1 MDYTE
6 LKPLNFLICHI
17 VKSFL
22 HYKIGNKERL
32 KTMID
37 THSHINFEDYKE
49 NFDTFIKE
57 IKDNDVE
64 AVIIPGVEPSTFDE
78 IISYCEKYEMLYGA
92 IGVHPSEAKTFDN
105 KTHERIY
112 ELVKHNKIIAIGEIG
127 LDYYW
132 EQETKELQKEVFR
145 KQLKIAEELNLPV
158 LIHDR
163 EAHEDTFE
171 ILQEFNLKN
180 VIFHCFSGNAEFAEK
195 CINKGYYIAIGG
207 VVTFKNAKDLK
218 EVAKIVP
225 IDKLLLE
232 TDAPYLAPVPYRGK
246 LNTPAYLKY
255 IAEEIAN
262 LREIDVELVKEQ
274 TTLNAKR
281 IFGI

>member
-1 MDYTE
+1 
-6 LKPLNFLICHI
+6 
-17 VKSFL
+17 
-22 HYKIGNKERL
+22 
-32 KTMID
+32 MID

-49 NFDTFIKE
+49 NFEFFLQD
-57 IKDNDVE
+57 IKDNEVE

-92 IGVHPSEAKTFDN
+92 IGIHPSEAKTYTEDVE
-105 KTHERIY
+105 KEIY
-112 ELVKHNKIIAIGEIG
+112 EKCKHNKIIAIGEIG

-145 KQLKIAEELNLPV
+145 KQLKIAEGLKLPV

-171 ILQEFNLKN
+171 LIQEFNLNN
-180 VIFHCFSGNAEFAEK
+180 VVFHCFSGNAEFAQR
-195 CINKGYYIAIGG
+195 CIEKGYYIAIGG

-225 IDKLLLE
+225 LEKLLLE
-232 TDAPYLAPVPYRGK
+232 TDAPYLAPVPFRGK

-255 IAEEIAN
+255 IAQEIAN
-262 LREIDVELVKEQ
+262 IKEIDVELVKEH
-274 TTLNAKR
+274 TTQNAKK

>member
-1 MDYTE
+1 
-6 LKPLNFLICHI
+6 
-17 VKSFL
+17 
-22 HYKIGNKERL
+22 
-32 KTMID
+32 MID
-37 THSHINFEDYKE
+37 THSHINFDDYKD
-49 NFDTFIKE
+49 NFASFLQDIKE
-57 IKDNDVE
+57 NEVE
-64 AVIIPGVEPSTFDE
+64 SVIIPGVEPSTFDE
-78 IISYCEKYEMLYGA
+78 IINYCEKNEMLYGA
-92 IGVHPSEAKTFDN
+92 IGIHPSEARTFN
-105 KTHERIY
+105 KESEQRIY
-112 ELVKHNKIIAIGEIG
+112 ELAQHNKVLAIGEIG

-171 ILQEFNLKN
+171 IIQEFNLKD
-180 VIFHCFSGNAEFAEK
+180 VIFHCFSGNAEFAQK

-218 EVAKIVP
+218 EVAKLVP
-225 IDKLLLE
+225 LEKLVLE
-232 TDAPYLAPVPYRGK
+232 TDAPYLAPVPFRGK

-255 IAEEIAN
+255 IAQEIAN
-262 LREIDVELVKEQ
+262 IKEINVELVKEQ

>member
-1 MDYTE
+1 
-6 LKPLNFLICHI
+6 
-17 VKSFL
+17 
-22 HYKIGNKERL
+22 
-32 KTMID
+32 MID

-49 NFDTFIKE
+49 NFDGFIQELKG
-57 IKDNDVE
+57 NDIQN
-64 AVIIPGVEPSTFDE
+64 VIIPGVEPSTFNE
-78 IISYCEKYEMLYGA
+78 IISLCEKYDILFGA
-92 IGVHPSEAKTFDN
+92 VGIHPSEAKTYSQEVEKEIINRCQN
-105 KTHERIY
+105 K
-112 ELVKHNKIIAIGEIG
+112 KIIAIGEIG

-145 KQLKIAEELNLPV
+145 KQLKIAQELQIPV

-163 EAHEDTFE
+163 EAHKDTFK

-180 VIFHCFSGNAEFAEK
+180 VVFHCFSGNADFAQK
-195 CINKGYYIAIGG
+195 CIDKGYYIAIGG

-218 EVAKIVP
+218 EVGKITP
-225 IDKLLLE
+225 LNKLLLE
-232 TDAPYLAPVPYRGK
+232 TDAPYLAPVPFRGK
-246 LNTPAYLKY
+246 LNSPAYLKY

-262 LREIDVELVKEQ
+262 LKEIDVEEVKKQ

>member
-1 MDYTE
+1 
-6 LKPLNFLICHI
+6 
-17 VKSFL
+17 
-22 HYKIGNKERL
+22 
-32 KTMID
+32 MID
-37 THSHINFEDYKE
+37 THSHINFADYKE
-49 NFDTFIKE
+49 NFDSFIENLKNNE
-57 IKDNDVE
+57 IDN
-64 AVIIPGVEPSTFDE
+64 VIIPGVEPSTFDE
-78 IISYCEKYEMLYGA
+78 IISLCEQYNIIYGA
-92 IGVHPSEAKTFDN
+92 IGVHPSEAKTYTDETE
-105 KTHERIY
+105 KEIY
-112 ELVKHNKIIAIGEIG
+112 KLCKNEKIIAIGEIG

-145 KQLKIAEELNLPV
+145 KQLKIAEELQVPV

-163 EAHEDTFE
+163 EAHKDTFE
-171 ILQEFNLKN
+171 ILQEFNLED
-180 VIFHCFSGNAEFAEK
+180 VVFHCFSGNADFAKK
-195 CINKGYYIAIGG
+195 CIKKGYYIAIGG

-225 IDKLLLE
+225 LDKLLLE

-262 LREIDVELVKEQ
+262 IREIDVEEVKKQ
-274 TTLNAKR
+274 TTINAQK

>member
-1 MDYTE
+1 
-6 LKPLNFLICHI
+6 
-17 VKSFL
+17 
-22 HYKIGNKERL
+22 
-32 KTMID
+32 MID

-49 NFDTFIKE
+49 KIDCFVEHLKNNE
-57 IKDNDVE
+57 IDN
-64 AVIIPGVEPSTFDE
+64 VIIPGVEPSTFDE
-78 IISYCEKYEMLYGA
+78 ITSLCEEYKMLYGA
-92 IGVHPSEAKTFDN
+92 IGVHPSEAKTYTDEVE
-105 KTHERIY
+105 KEIY
-112 ELVKHNKIIAIGEIG
+112 KKCEHNKIIAIGEIG

-171 ILQEFNLKN
+171 IIQEFNLKN
-180 VIFHCFSGNAEFAEK
+180 VVFHCFSGNAEFAKK
-195 CINKGYYIAIGG
+195 CIGKGYYIAIGG

-225 IDKLLLE
+225 LDKLLLE

-262 LREIDVELVKEQ
+262 IKGIDVELVKEH
-274 TTLNAKR
+274 TTQNAKR

>member
-1 MDYTE
+1 
-6 LKPLNFLICHI
+6 
-17 VKSFL
+17 
-22 HYKIGNKERL
+22 
-32 KTMID
+32 MID

-49 NFDTFIKE
+49 NFDGFIQELKG
-57 IKDNDVE
+57 NDIQN
-64 AVIIPGVEPSTFDE
+64 VIIPGVEPSTFNE
-78 IISYCEKYEMLYGA
+78 IISLCEKYDILFGA
-92 IGVHPSEAKTFDN
+92 VGIHPSEAKTYSQEVEKEIINRCQN
-105 KTHERIY
+105 K
-112 ELVKHNKIIAIGEIG
+112 KIIAIGEIG

-145 KQLKIAEELNLPV
+145 KQLKIAQELQIPV

-163 EAHEDTFE
+163 EAHKDTFK

-180 VIFHCFSGNAEFAEK
+180 VVFHCFSGNADFAQK
-195 CINKGYYIAIGG
+195 CIDKGYYIAIGG

-218 EVAKIVP
+218 EVVKITP
-225 IDKLLLE
+225 LNKLLLE
-232 TDAPYLAPVPYRGK
+232 TDAPSLAPVPFRGK
-246 LNTPAYLKY
+246 LNSPAYLKY

-262 LREIDVELVKEQ
+262 LKEIDVEEVKKQ